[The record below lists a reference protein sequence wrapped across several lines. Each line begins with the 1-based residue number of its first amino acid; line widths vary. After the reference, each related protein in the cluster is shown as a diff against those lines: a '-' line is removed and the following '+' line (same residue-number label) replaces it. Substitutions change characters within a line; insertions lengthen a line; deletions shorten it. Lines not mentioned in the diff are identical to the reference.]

1 MLLRP
6 IHTFAVASLLLGGIS
21 LAQAPASSPLLPPAG
36 LTYRYWPLSL
46 TQFVG
51 PELPYAAI
59 SIYVDD
65 RGSAPLYDVTLT
77 AREGGKRVHYVNK
90 PELAEEDKAV
100 GDDASVVQIGFDKNG
115 DIGKGTQY
123 SVRFNTEKGV
133 PVQWQFEQL
142 TDSSEQGSGVTPLK
156 TPTPYLLY
164 REQGALAG
172 AATALKIGNVTSN
185 ATVWKE
191 IAAPPYFV
199 PYQGALSQGVH
210 ILRISST
217 DTQWKGQQPPSATG
231 TWTMTSGT
239 GLQLGAK
246 SSANG
251 VVFADGVHKTEMTVA
266 AQAGSAGWTIGKID
280 LGPSATKGDHMV
292 HITFT
297 PSLAPA
303 AESHFDIVFG
313 KKTKVASGNVKSSV
327 DGAKQMLEWTLT
339 SPDWAA
345 GETAKATAS
354 AQ

>member
-21 LAQAPASSPLLPPAG
+21 LAQAPAGSPLLPPAG

-217 DTQWKGQQPPSATG
+217 DTQWKGQQPPSANRQLDDDKRYWSAAWREVLCQWCCVCRRG
-231 TWTMTSGT
+231 AQNRDDGSRTSRFCRMDDR
-239 GLQLGAK
+239 QNR
-246 SSANG
+246 S
-251 VVFADGVHKTEMTVA
+251 
-266 AQAGSAGWTIGKID
+266 GSVGHQG
-280 LGPSATKGDHMV
+280 
-292 HITFT
+292 
-297 PSLAPA
+297 
-303 AESHFDIVFG
+303 
-313 KKTKVASGNVKSSV
+313 
-327 DGAKQMLEWTLT
+327 
-339 SPDWAA
+339 
-345 GETAKATAS
+345 
-354 AQ
+354 